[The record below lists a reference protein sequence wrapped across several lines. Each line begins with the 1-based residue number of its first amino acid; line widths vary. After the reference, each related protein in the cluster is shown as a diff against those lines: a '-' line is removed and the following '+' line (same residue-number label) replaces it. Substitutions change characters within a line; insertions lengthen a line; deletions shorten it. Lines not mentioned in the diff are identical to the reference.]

1 MLTAYFCSVD
11 LLFSR
16 FYFYLRSSA
25 SCLEPVKREDALVS
39 SSSSSFFFFFFFFLF
54 HSSSYFLI
62 FKFLESIQSTMG
74 LVISFVI

>member
-39 SSSSSFFFFFFFFLF
+39 SSSSSFFFFFFLF